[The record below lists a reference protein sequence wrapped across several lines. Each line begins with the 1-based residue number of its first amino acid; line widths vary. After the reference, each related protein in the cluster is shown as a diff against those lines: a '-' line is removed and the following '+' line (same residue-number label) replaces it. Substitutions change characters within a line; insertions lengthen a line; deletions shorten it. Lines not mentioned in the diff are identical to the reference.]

1 MGNLCH
7 LHGSDAMPPLT
18 QTQKVILL
26 QARDGACD
34 LLGLN
39 FEYSKTWKTG
49 VKSWKSGVSSCS
61 KFRKFRIQSF
71 VIEVKEFL
79 TYRLQR
85 GSVVKANYKTIT
97 TRHCQNKALSDGA
110 EGTVQELHRE
120 DVQGLLSRVC
130 TLQLL

>member
-1 MGNLCH
+1 
-7 LHGSDAMPPLT
+7 MPPLT
-18 QTQKVILL
+18 QTQRVLCYV

-97 TRHCQNKALSDGA
+97 TRHCQNKALSDEA

-120 DVQGLLSRVC
+120 DV
-130 TLQLL
+130 